1 MRKLTLSEYNSIPK
15 DYRGIWTVERWDL
28 PNWAE
33 IREKHMGKRTMMVYD
48 KGTCLL
54 VEGLGFEI
62 VDDSA
67 WKKADEVK
75 KEIGSHFLK
84 FYCEQGREPHYA
96 DCTIRWCDTLETE
109 EVRIALAMDSDN
121 EKDDEISVVIGSESP
136 VRVMNNSSLVF
147 KPVKRG
153 DKTVGVIGVLGPLRM
168 DYARVLETIERLC
181 GMIGEMIDPGVSE
194 TPPALPGKQKDGES
208 E

>member
-1 MRKLTLSEYNSIPK
+1 M
-15 DYRGIWTVERWDL
+15 

-62 VDDSA
+62 VDDST

-84 FYCEQGREPHYA
+84 FYCEQGREPVSYTHLDVY
-96 DCTIRWCDTLETE
+96 
-109 EVRIALAMDSDN
+109 
-121 EKDDEISVVIGSESP
+121 
-136 VRVMNNSSLVF
+136 
-147 KPVKRG
+147 KRQAG
-153 DKTVGVIGVLGPLRM
+153 YSGKNHVLHG
-168 DYARVLETIERLC
+168 
-181 GMIGEMIDPGVSE
+181 
-194 TPPALPGKQKDGES
+194 
-208 E
+208 

>member
-1 MRKLTLSEYNSIPK
+1 MRKITLSEYNSIPK

-67 WKKADEVK
+67 WKKPDEVK
-75 KEIGSHFLK
+75 KEISDLYLK
-84 FYCEQGREPHYA
+84 FYSEQGQEPHYA
-96 DCTIRWCDTLETE
+96 DCTIRWHDTLETE
-109 EVRIALAMDSDN
+109 EARIALAMDSDT
-121 EKDDEISVVIGSESP
+121 EKDDEIFFYCD
-136 VRVMNNSSLVF
+136 SLDDLKSLAEKGKEDF
-147 KPVKRG
+147 AIAG
-153 DKTVGVIGVLGPLRM
+153 CLGFGIYEEL
-168 DYARVLETIERLC
+168 LQT
-181 GMIGEMIDPGVSE
+181 
-194 TPPALPGKQKDGES
+194 T
-208 E
+208 

>member
-1 MRKLTLSEYNSIPK
+1 MRKITLSEYNSIPK

-62 VDDSA
+62 VDDSI

-75 KEIGSHFLK
+75 IF
-84 FYCEQGREPHYA
+84 FYCDSLENLKSLA
-96 DCTIRWCDTLETE
+96 DKGKEDFIIAGCIGFGIYE
-109 EVRIALAMDSDN
+109 EL
-121 EKDDEISVVIGSESP
+121 
-136 VRVMNNSSLVF
+136 LQ
-147 KPVKRG
+147 
-153 DKTVGVIGVLGPLRM
+153 T
-168 DYARVLETIERLC
+168 T
-181 GMIGEMIDPGVSE
+181 
-194 TPPALPGKQKDGES
+194 
-208 E
+208 